1 LLSRFAPTELSVSE
15 FTSYEPSAPRF
26 SEYDS
31 ALAGGASKPGGTAM
45 SSRKL
50 DELAGD
56 VDDATTIVHELQ
68 DDDDSDRDEKL
79 DELDKTLE
87 HASDT
92 IEDLDNTDDE

>member
-1 LLSRFAPTELSVSE
+1 
-15 FTSYEPSAPRF
+15 
-26 SEYDS
+26 
-31 ALAGGASKPGGTAM
+31 M

-50 DELAGD
+50 DELASD

-68 DDDDSDRDEKL
+68 DDHDRDPDEKL

-92 IEDLDNTDDE
+92 IDDLENKDLEHASDTIDDLENKDDE

>member
-1 LLSRFAPTELSVSE
+1 MP
-15 FTSYEPSAPRF
+15 P
-26 SEYDS
+26 
-31 ALAGGASKPGGTAM
+31 
-45 SSRKL
+45 RKL

-92 IEDLDNTDDE
+92 IDDLENEDDE

>member
-1 LLSRFAPTELSVSE
+1 
-15 FTSYEPSAPRF
+15 
-26 SEYDS
+26 
-31 ALAGGASKPGGTAM
+31 M

-50 DELAGD
+50 DELASD

-68 DDDDSDRDEKL
+68 DDHDRDPDEKL

-92 IEDLDNTDDE
+92 IDDLENKDDE